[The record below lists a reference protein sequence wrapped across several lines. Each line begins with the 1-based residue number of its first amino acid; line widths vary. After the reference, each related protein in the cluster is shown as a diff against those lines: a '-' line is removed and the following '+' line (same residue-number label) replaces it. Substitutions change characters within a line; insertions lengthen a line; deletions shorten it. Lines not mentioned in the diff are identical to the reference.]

1 MTQIHSFTGIE
12 FSEHE
17 SFALDFGAFKV
28 SVLRCRNTI
37 EMHTGTATKF
47 VEKVKELP
55 YMISEGP
62 LGPCSKD
69 VLSNVEGITSDG

>member
-1 MTQIHSFTGIE
+1 MTQIHSFTATK

-28 SVLRCRNTI
+28 SVLRCGNSI
-37 EMHTGTATKF
+37 EMHTGTTTKF
-47 VEKVKELP
+47 IGKNKELP
-55 YMISEGP
+55 HMISEG
-62 LGPCSKD
+62 LIRPCSED